1 MSHTH
6 PVIAASQVPAAAAA
20 RRRPSHAADG
30 LSKAQYRGVV
40 AAIAL
45 AHAGAI
51 WAVLQVPAVRQA
63 AVEAAPLFVDLLA
76 PPAPPAPPPPLPVPV
91 LAPPL
96 KVPLPAVITAPAA
109 AAPAPFEAPPTP
121 EQPAPPAPPVPVLAE
136 APPAPP
142 APPPPKNI
150 PASEVQYLVRPAPE
164 YPRLSVR
171 QGESGQVMLR
181 VFIDEAGLPRDVRIE
196 QSSGF
201 ARLDDAA
208 LAAVRQARFK
218 PPTLNGQP
226 ISGWA
231 RIPIPFELEKRP

>member
-1 MSHTH
+1 MR
-6 PVIAASQVPAAAAA
+6 AS
-20 RRRPSHAADG
+20 DG

-45 AHAGAI
+45 VHVAGL
-51 WAVLQVPAVRQA
+51 WAVLQVPAVRRT
-63 AVEAAPLFVDLLA
+63 VVDAAPMFVDLLA
-76 PPAPPAPPPPLPVPV
+76 PAARQAPAPPPPSLPSPV
-91 LAPPL
+91 VQAPL
-96 KVPLPAVITAPAA
+96 KTLLPSMIAAPATT
-109 AAPAPFEAPPTP
+109 APAPFEAPPATDLPTP
-121 EQPAPPAPPVPVLAE
+121 SAPVLPVVAEASPAPPAPL
-136 APPAPP
+136 
-142 APPPPKNI
+142 PPPKNI

-171 QGESGQVMLR
+171 MGESGLVMLR
-181 VFIDEAGLPRDVRIE
+181 VFIDEAGLPREVRIE

-201 ARLDDAA
+201 ARLDDTA